1 MIIPTKLGGKLQRLL
16 FVKRLLFT
24 DAAWHR
30 LVAAVFGDARA
41 APRAGARS
49 ALSPISVTV
58 PSHSTPPSPPQ
69 QRLQGRPLLLH
80 RSPQPRNRLEPFL
93 TRQLP

>member
-49 ALSPISVTV
+49 AVSPISVTV
-58 PSHSTPPSPPQ
+58 PTPPTLTPATKDAAGPP
-69 QRLQGRPLLLH
+69 REGVAPLQGRPLLLH
-80 RSPQPRNRLEPFL
+80 R
-93 TRQLP
+93 